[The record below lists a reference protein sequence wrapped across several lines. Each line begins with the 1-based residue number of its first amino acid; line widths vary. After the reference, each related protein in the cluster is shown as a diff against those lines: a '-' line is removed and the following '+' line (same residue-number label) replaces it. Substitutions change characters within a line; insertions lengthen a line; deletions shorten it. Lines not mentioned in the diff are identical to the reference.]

1 MKRKF
6 VLLLFVMVGFVGVSA
21 LIAQEVKHLTAE
33 EFQKEIYDY
42 KNNAEWAFNGDTPV
56 LVDFYATWCGP
67 CRKLAPVLKEL
78 QKEYGDKV
86 KIYKVNVDKE
96 RELSGVFGV
105 RSIPTLLF
113 IPKEGKPY
121 IANGALKKEA
131 LKEAFKEI
139 FDI

>member
-1 MKRKF
+1 MKKGI
-6 VLLLFVMVGFVGVSA
+6 VLLLLGILTFVGGTT
-21 LIAQEVKHLTAE
+21 LKAQQVEHLTAE

-42 KNNAEWAFNGDTPV
+42 KNNVEWAFNGDTPV

-67 CRKLAPVLKEL
+67 CRKLSPVLKEL
-78 QKEYGDKV
+78 QKEYGDKI